1 MNITFIGISE
11 LDKYFNN
18 PNVEFI
24 DLRDTND
31 YRKQHIK
38 GATSM
43 PYDIFKNSYKKL
55 PKNKKYVLY
64 CERGATSIIA
74 ASLMLKAGYTCYSL
88 AGGIEAFYDWKM
100 FIKKFHINDN

>member
-18 PNVEFI
+18 PNIEFI
-24 DLRDTND
+24 DLRSSKD

-38 GATSM
+38 GAISVPFDFFKTE
-43 PYDIFKNSYKKL
+43 FKNFSKRKS
-55 PKNKKYVLY
+55 YVLY

-74 ASLMLKAGYTCYSL
+74 ASMMLKAGYRCYSL
-88 AGGIEAFYDWKM
+88 AGGIEAFYE
-100 FIKKFHINDN
+100 